1 MLKLLERYAN
11 SVEDLYFDLG
21 SERVLLLNIK
31 LYVVEVG

>member
-1 MLKLLERYAN
+1 MQYICAEN
-11 SVEDLYFDLG
+11 LYFDLG